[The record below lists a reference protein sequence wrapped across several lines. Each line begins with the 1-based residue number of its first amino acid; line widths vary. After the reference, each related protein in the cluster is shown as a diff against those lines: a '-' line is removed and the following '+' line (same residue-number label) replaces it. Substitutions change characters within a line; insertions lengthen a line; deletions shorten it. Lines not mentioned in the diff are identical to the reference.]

1 MKILSAAALLLLT
14 ILTGKDASASHLAP
28 RRSFV
33 HPMKTSVVSSSS
45 STASITSTY
54 DASHAS
60 LTIPRGGAGPLDPEL
75 TGKIVL
81 AAVGVQGLAN
91 CALTETMM
99 ESYGIPKDNAVAQL
113 LWRIF
118 GVHLL
123 KIFTTLG
130 LTLFGD
136 ANLSTMETLGYASA
150 MGAVAFLQTALVTDS
165 AGKDASGI
173 FVSAVKHAGR
183 LIALAKC

>member
-1 MKILSAAALLLLT
+1 MKVLSAAALLLLT
-14 ILTGKDASASHLAP
+14 LLTGKDASASHLAP

-45 STASITSTY
+45 STASIISTY
-54 DASHAS
+54 DASLS
-60 LTIPRGGAGPLDPEL
+60 IPRGGAGPLDPEL
-75 TGKIVL
+75 TARIVL
-81 AAVGVQGLAN
+81 AAVGVQGLAF
-91 CALTETMM
+91 CAMTETMM
-99 ESYGIPKDNAVAQL
+99 ESYGVPKDNAVAQL

-173 FVSAVKHAGR
+173 FVSAGKHAGR
-183 LIALAKC
+183 LIALAKF